1 MVKVNGVETSAAG
14 KTILELVEA
23 EGYQLTQVAV
33 ERNEEIVPKAQ
44 YGAVTVQDGDV
55 IEIVRFV
62 GGG

>member
-1 MVKVNGVETSAAG
+1 MVKVNGKEIDTAG
-14 KTILELVEA
+14 KTILELVE
-23 EGYQLTQVAV
+23 ENGYKIDHVAV

-44 YGAVTVQDGDV
+44 YGSVTVQDGDV